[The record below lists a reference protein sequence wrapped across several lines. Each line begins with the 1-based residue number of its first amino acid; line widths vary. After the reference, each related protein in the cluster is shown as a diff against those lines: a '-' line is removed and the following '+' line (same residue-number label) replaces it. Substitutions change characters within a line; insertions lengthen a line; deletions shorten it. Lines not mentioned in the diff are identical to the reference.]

1 MTVDEAERNRRLR
14 IARVVGPLIL
24 VTEFALCAGAGIG
37 VGEAERSVGWGILAF
52 GAVGL
57 VCLCVGITMMLV
69 SGGGNFVRTW
79 LRTLRR
85 QSSD

>member
-1 MTVDEAERNRRLR
+1 MTVDEAQRKRRLR
-14 IARVVGPLIL
+14 IARVVVPLIL
-24 VTEFALCAGAGIG
+24 VTEFALCTGAGIG
-37 VGEAERSVGWGILAF
+37 VGEAEGSVGWGIVAF

-69 SGGGNFVRTW
+69 AGGRNFVRTW